1 MRVGYAF
8 AGSIISP
15 SFTPTR
21 TSHRTATTQ
30 PVISNATVH
39 SRNLFIAQKHHR
51 IRQNSSIED
60 SVPLKSLDPVYCAT
74 YTGPEFCTNEPLFLW
89 KWNTST
95 NSSSHILSCA
105 ATKTRLTSFV
115 STKVKFR
122 CHKCL
127 CRYYNSNS
135 VQYRHNLQM

>member
-1 MRVGYAF
+1 MRVGHAF
-8 AGSIISP
+8 AGSIFLLVLLLLERVIGQQQP
-15 SFTPTR
+15 SQST
-21 TSHRTATTQ
+21 
-30 PVISNATVH
+30 SNATVH

-74 YTGPEFCTNEPLFLW
+74 YTGREFCTNEPLFMW

-95 NSSSHILSCA
+95 YSSSHILSCA

-115 STKVKFR
+115 LTKVKFR